1 MPLSTIFQLYRGSQF
16 YWWRKQ
22 EYLEKTTDLSQVT
35 DKLYHIMLYQ
45 VHLAMNSQLLV
56 VIGTDCID
64 SLKSSYH
71 TITTTT
77 APHVLRLSYICC
89 HHIWRIYSCT
99 DIDSNIIR
107 FSQVWKIKPHVKK
120 NTGQIPKGIKRQVSI
135 IIYCAPGV
143 NYLKIKEWQYLT
155 IALTID
161 HDFIAVIHQSYWVIY
176 WSTI

>member
-1 MPLSTIFQLYRGSQF
+1 LIQTSKSKFSFRGLTHKKHALSYNNVLSLGLLYLMPLSTIFQLYRGSQF

-35 DKLYHIMLYQ
+35 DKLYHIMLYR

-64 SLKSSYH
+64 SLKSNYH

-120 NTGQIPKGIKRQVSI
+120 K
-135 IIYCAPGV
+135 
-143 NYLKIKEWQYLT
+143 
-155 IALTID
+155 
-161 HDFIAVIHQSYWVIY
+161 Y
-176 WSTI
+176 WSNSQRNKKTGIYYNLLCTRH